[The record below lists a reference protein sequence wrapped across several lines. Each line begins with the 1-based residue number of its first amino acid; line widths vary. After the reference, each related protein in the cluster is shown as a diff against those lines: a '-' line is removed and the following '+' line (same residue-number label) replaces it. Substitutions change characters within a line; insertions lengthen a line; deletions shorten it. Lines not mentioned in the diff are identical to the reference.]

1 MLEGRLAVPEP
12 LVVLGI
18 PGSLRR
24 HSYNRG
30 LLEVAREVAPDGM
43 TVEIGDLTDVPL
55 YNADVEAEGY
65 PPGVVAF
72 RARIA
77 AAHALLIATPEYN
90 YSVPGVLKN
99 AIDWASRPPESPL
112 RHKRIALMGASAG
125 VMGTV
130 RAQLSLRQSF
140 LNTESYVLLK
150 PEIYVANARDRFA
163 PTGRLIDDGVRERII
178 LLLNALR
185 DWIHRV
191 PLGLDR

>member
-1 MLEGRLAVPEP
+1 VPEP
-12 LVVLGI
+12 LLILGI

-24 HSYNRG
+24 HSFNRG
-30 LLEVAREVAPDGM
+30 LLQVAREVVPDGM
-43 TVEIGDLTDVPL
+43 ALEIAELTDIPL

-77 AAHALLIATPEYN
+77 AADALLIATPEYN

-112 RHKRIALMGASAG
+112 RHKPVALMGASAG
-125 VMGTV
+125 VMGTA

-140 LNTESYVLLK
+140 LNTESHVLLK
-150 PEIYVANARDRFA
+150 PEVYVANARDRFD
-163 PTGRLIDDGVRERII
+163 PSGRLIDNSVRERII
-178 LLLNALR
+178 MLLSALQE
-185 DWIHRV
+185 WIHRV
-191 PLGLDR
+191 GVNR